1 MKKNYRIK
9 KRKGVALIWMILAFT
24 ILMILMTSIIY
35 IVRQDIFETVKQE
48 ERLQTYYIALA
59 GLDLTYAALM
69 DPSISPKIIDN
80 VIDSLKKNNTSITDT
95 ISIEI
100 GGNQKGTA
108 TVTIDRVKENEI
120 NWLRITSV
128 GQLKDKDT
136 KVSSTMRINESNYN
150 QMVREKIGQ

>member
-1 MKKNYRIK
+1 MKKNYRMK

-48 ERLQTYYIALA
+48 ERLQTYYIALS
-59 GLDLTYAALM
+59 GVDLTYAALM
-69 DPSISPKIIDN
+69 DSSISPKTIDK
-80 VIDSLKKNNTSITDT
+80 VIDSLKKNNTPITDT
-95 ISIEI
+95 INIEI
-100 GGNQKGTA
+100 RGNQKGTA
-108 TVTIDRVKENEI
+108 IVTIDRVKENEI
-120 NWLRITSV
+120 NWLRVTSV

>member
-69 DPSISPKIIDN
+69 DPSINPKIIDN
-80 VIDSLKKNNTSITDT
+80 VIDLLKKSNTSITDT
-95 ISIEI
+95 INIEI

-120 NWLRITSV
+120 NWVRITAV

-136 KVSSTMRINESNYN
+136 KISSTMRINESNYN
-150 QMVREKIGQ
+150 QMIREKIGQ

>member
-95 ISIEI
+95 INIEI

-120 NWLRITSV
+120 NWVRITAV
-128 GQLKDKDT
+128 GQLKGKDT
-136 KVSSTMRINESNYN
+136 KISSTMRINESNYN
-150 QMVREKIGQ
+150 QMIREKIGQ

>member
-69 DPSISPKIIDN
+69 DPSINPKIIDN

-95 ISIEI
+95 INIEI

-120 NWLRITSV
+120 NWVRITAV
-128 GQLKDKDT
+128 GQLKGKDT
-136 KVSSTMRINESNYN
+136 KISSTMRINESNYN
-150 QMVREKIGQ
+150 QMIREKIGQ

>member
-80 VIDSLKKNNTSITDT
+80 VIDLLKKSNTSITDT
-95 ISIEI
+95 INIEI

-120 NWLRITSV
+120 NWVRITAV
-128 GQLKDKDT
+128 GQLKGKDT
-136 KVSSTMRINESNYN
+136 KISSTMRINESNYN
-150 QMVREKIGQ
+150 QMIREKIGQ

>member
-80 VIDSLKKNNTSITDT
+80 VIDLLKKSNTSITDT
-95 ISIEI
+95 INIEI

-120 NWLRITSV
+120 NWVRITAV

-136 KVSSTMRINESNYN
+136 KISSTMRINESNYN
-150 QMVREKIGQ
+150 QMIREKIGQ